1 MLVHRTAQS
10 EEEAGGKCWERKKR
24 EKEATER
31 EKKERTRETRKSPS
45 LSLSL
50 EVLFSCLSLS
60 LFKGI
65 SPLQSPR
72 EPLQV
77 VVDGVPRPDAGG
89 LSKERGGVELSGV
102 EEEEVRKAKRSR
114 SRSREKKKKKIRP
127 EREYRHKKQTHRRR
141 DARVQRPPVARA
153 RNINVILVALR
164 DANSERVGEEEK
176 RKRGKRTVSEQRSRM
191 FDGRR
196 RRSMLISSSFFS
208 LSLPLTIMHENSAPS
223 SSAHSALAAAERAF
237 LVLTRKGLS
246 VVIFFRWKEERK
258 QQRFR

>member
-1 MLVHRTAQS
+1 MHRTAQS

-114 SRSREKKKKKIRP
+114 SRSREKKRKKKRP
-127 EREYRHKKQTHRRR
+127 EREYRHQKQTHRRR

-191 FDGRR
+191 
-196 RRSMLISSSFFS
+196 
-208 LSLPLTIMHENSAPS
+208 LT
-223 SSAHSALAAAERAF
+223 AE
-237 LVLTRKGLS
+237 
-246 VVIFFRWKEERK
+246 EEEAC
-258 QQRFR
+258 